1 MDQVPNLWRIPIS
14 ISTEDTCFRDFPIFK
29 TEKKNYQ
36 INLKKY
42 KWIKLNGQQSSFFR
56 VQYDQFLLNK
66 LGKAVKELSLPSV
79 DRLGL
84 ENDLFALSSSGK
96 YFYSIKKK
104 LFQEIYFFIGRTSTD
119 FVLEFLLNYKR
130 ETDSSGTTF
139 FNIYIY
145 FSQTSIY
152 FFQKLVWLDILKN
165 LSNLLVVWSSEKC
178 FPNFKSYLKQLLEEI
193 QIDLGWNKKEGESS
207 NVSVLR
213 SNVLNIL
220 GKCGNYFLILI
231 FF

>member
-1 MDQVPNLWRIPIS
+1 M
-14 ISTEDTCFRDFPIFK
+14 
-29 TEKKNYQ
+29 
-36 INLKKY
+36 
-42 KWIKLNGQQSSFFR
+42 
-56 VQYDQFLLNK
+56 
-66 LGKAVKELSLPSV
+66 
-79 DRLGL
+79 
-84 ENDLFALSSSGK
+84 
-96 YFYSIKKK
+96 
-104 LFQEIYFFIGRTSTD
+104 
-119 FVLEFLLNYKR
+119 NYKR

-231 FF
+231 FLNFLFKI

>member
-104 LFQEIYFFIGRTSTD
+104 LFQEIYFF
-119 FVLEFLLNYKR
+119 L
-130 ETDSSGTTF
+130 
-139 FNIYIY
+139 
-145 FSQTSIY
+145 
-152 FFQKLVWLDILKN
+152 
-165 LSNLLVVWSSEKC
+165 
-178 FPNFKSYLKQLLEEI
+178 
-193 QIDLGWNKKEGESS
+193 
-207 NVSVLR
+207 
-213 SNVLNIL
+213 
-220 GKCGNYFLILI
+220 
-231 FF
+231 